1 MIRPAP
7 PADARSMT
15 FPYVT
20 DLLNAILGT
29 QWDLPFPTFG
39 VVVLTAVFVAT
50 GVARLEAKR
59 LESVGR
65 LPSLAHAVVSDLA
78 FVSTVAGIV
87 GARVFYIA
95 DNADEFLAAPAAMIF
110 SRSGFSIYGG
120 LCFGIATGVLYL
132 RRRSVPIAPM
142 LDAAAPALMLG
153 YALGRLGCQLAG
165 DGDWGIA
172 ADLAAKPS
180 WLPVWLWAQTYDGN
194 ILGVVIPEPG
204 VYPTP
209 IYESLAALVLFGV
222 LWAFRSHEHRAGY
235 LFSLYLVCAGFARL
249 LIEKI
254 RINPEHDLLGIS
266 VTQAEAISTVLVV
279 AGLVGMLCALAGR
292 KLWPKL
298 LLAFGV
304 LAALS
309 ACVPLQG

>member
-1 MIRPAP
+1 MA
-7 PADARSMT
+7 

-39 VVVLTAVFVAT
+39 LVVVAAVVLAT
-50 GVARLEAKR
+50 GVMRLEAKR
-59 LESVGR
+59 LESFGR
-65 LPSLAHAVVSDLA
+65 LPPLAHSLVSDLA

-87 GARVFYIA
+87 GARVFHIA
-95 DNADEFLAAPAAMIF
+95 DHADAFLADPAAMIL

-120 LCFGIATGVLYL
+120 LCFGIAAGVLL
-132 RRRSVPIAPM
+132 LKRRSVPIAPM
-142 LDAAAPALMLG
+142 LDAAAPAMMLG
-153 YALGRLGCQLAG
+153 YAVGRLGCQLAG

-172 ADLAAKPS
+172 ADLAAKPD

-194 ILGVVIPEPG
+194 ILGVVIPQPG

-209 IYESLAALVLFGV
+209 IYESAAALVLFGG
-222 LWAFRSHEHRAGY
+222 LWALRSQEHRPGY
-235 LFSLYLVCAGFARL
+235 LFSMYLLCAGFERL

-254 RINPEHDLLGIS
+254 RINPEHGLLGIS
-266 VTQAEAISTVLVV
+266 LTQAEAISAVLVV
-279 AGLVGMLCALAGR
+279 AGLVGMLAALAGR

-298 LLAFGV
+298 LLASGV

-309 ACVPLQG
+309 ACVPLHE